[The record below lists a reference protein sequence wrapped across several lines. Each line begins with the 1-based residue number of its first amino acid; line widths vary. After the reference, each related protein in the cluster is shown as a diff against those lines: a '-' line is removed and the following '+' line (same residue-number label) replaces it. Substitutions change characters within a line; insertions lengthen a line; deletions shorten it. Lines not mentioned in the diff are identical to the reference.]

1 MARKTRKQRGG
12 GGAGGENGSRRQRA
26 RSTSPVTGIPEAESS
41 SSSLYNYPGS
51 LIKGIRSGIG
61 SLFKTKQAEGN
72 QGSPTVY
79 EEIQRLHG
87 ILESQG
93 STDSILRVNK
103 EELDAIRSARQN
115 QLTLIG
121 VTDYERGAIDI
132 SRAKRRALI
141 DVTPAEIAIIEFVR
155 KHEVRLE
162 YMQHLKKPAY

>member
-26 RSTSPVTGIPEAESS
+26 RSTSPVTGIPEAEP
-41 SSSLYNYPGS
+41 SLYNYPGS
-51 LIKGIRSGIG
+51 LIKTIG
-61 SLFKTKQAEGN
+61 SLFQAKQAEGN

-79 EEIQRLHG
+79 EEIQRLNE
-87 ILESQG
+87 ILERQG
-93 STDSILRVNK
+93 STDSVLRVNVN
-103 EELDAIRSARQN
+103 ELNTIRSARQN

>member
-26 RSTSPVTGIPEAESS
+26 RSSSPVTGIPEAEP
-41 SSSLYNYPGS
+41 SLYNYPGS

-61 SLFKTKQAEGN
+61 SLFQGRQAEGN

-79 EEIQRLHG
+79 EEIQRLNE
-87 ILESQG
+87 ILERQG
-93 STDSILRVNK
+93 STDSVLRVNVN
-103 EELDAIRSARQN
+103 ELHAIRSARQN
-115 QLTLIG
+115 DLILIG
-121 VTDYERGAIDI
+121 VNHHERRAIDD